1 MTYEKP
7 KVESRREL
15 KALLASTVS
24 PGPDL
29 GQT

>member
-15 KALLASTVS
+15 KALLTSKLS
-24 PGPDL
+24 PRDDNL
-29 GQT
+29 T